1 MIPTLIGAVILQT
14 VGAVASILAEEQYR
28 KAKGKGNKKHKK
40 TLTFLPAFFYFSQLI
55 FKFV

>member
-1 MIPTLIGAVILQT
+1 MIPTLIGAVILLT

-40 TLTFLPAFFYFSQLI
+40 KKS
-55 FKFV
+55 